1 MEVKKGALP
10 KSLCWQAWE
19 RPEKC
24 SLGTASLADGVGR
37 RDNREVVDLEAH
49 IWFLG
54 VLGGELEGKSLLSV
68 QPEIEQGW

>member
-1 MEVKKGALP
+1 MP
-10 KSLCWQAWE
+10 KSLCLQACE
-19 RPEKC
+19 RPGKC

-54 VLGGELEGKSLLSV
+54 VLVGN
-68 QPEIEQGW
+68 